1 MRSIVKYFIQY
12 PVWGYVLL
20 ALIMGFGLL
29 SLFGSDALH
38 IDGVRKSFF
47 PEREEHTIIVEVAY
61 PGASPEEMEE
71 GVTLKV
77 EQALKGT
84 EGIDEVTS
92 VSRENTATITVV
104 LFPDYDADLILM
116 DVKNAVDK
124 INAFPEGA
132 EKPVVYVKEEL
143 ERSANLVLKG
153 ETDLMTLKK
162 FADKI
167 EYDLLG
173 TDLITQVTLRG
184 IPPLEFSV
192 EIKEEA
198 LRKYNL
204 RFEDLVRAIRENNV
218 DISAGSIKTPK
229 EEILIRSRNLSY
241 EAVEIGNIVVKTQ
254 PGGAALRVRDVA
266 TVRKQF
272 ADEPE
277 QTYFNG
283 ERAVTIK
290 IEKTPDQDL
299 FEIVEYLYGYVD
311 EFNAQYA
318 PLELLLT
325 NDRSIYIQQRINMLV
340 GNGMI
345 GLLLVLFSLSLFLN
359 WRLAFWVA
367 LAIPV
372 SFAGMFIVANLAG
385 ITINVLSLFGMILVI
400 GILVDD
406 GIVFGENIFTYSEE
420 GAPRKVAA
428 LEGTMEVLPSVF
440 ASITTTIVAFVPF
453 FFLEGRFG
461 EAVDEMALVVIAC
474 LAFSLIEGAF
484 LLPEHLAHSKALDR
498 NQKKSV
504 VRRNI
509 DNFFNYVRDKG
520 YAWLLRRS
528 VGNPYVTLAMA
539 LFFAMTVMGL
549 VRGGFINTTFFPFV
563 DSDEV
568 NINLSLKP
576 GMREE
581 QTLETFQQI
590 EKVVWAVND
599 SIKQTRDDSADVVVS
614 TRIDIDKVSPEKGE
628 LEVELLDGETRNISS
643 NVLSSVFQQAVGPIP
658 EVEKLTFGGR
668 RIFGKPVALSIRGLD
683 LRQIYG
689 ARDLVLAE
697 LNQYPTLRDVTDTD
711 EPGKRELNIKLKPL
725 ARALD
730 LTTSD
735 IIGQIRS
742 GYFGAEAQRLQIG
755 KDEVKVWVRYPL
767 TDRKNIGQL
776 ENVRIKTAE
785 GSEYPLS
792 DLVTYTTQRS
802 IVAINHSEGVR
813 EIKVEADLQ
822 DPNTPVP
829 PLLDKIREEIVPRVK
844 AQFPGVDIQFEGQDK
859 ENAKFTRSITRAF
872 PIAFILMMVI
882 IVLVFRSIP
891 QMLVVLCLIPLGLM
905 GAFLG
910 HGIEGKHVSV
920 LSVYG
925 MVALI
930 GIIVNDSVVFISK
943 FNSVVRS
950 GARLK
955 DAIFI
960 TGKARFRPILLTSIT
975 TVAGLYPLI
984 LEKSRQ
990 AQFLIPMAISVAWG
1004 MVFVTLFALLVLPAF
1019 LMIANDLRAGAIWL
1033 WTGKRPTKESVEP
1046 AARELKRQEED

>member
-1 MRSIVKYFIQY
+1 MRSVIKYFIQY

-20 ALIMGFGLL
+20 ALILGFGLV
-29 SLFGSDALH
+29 SLLGWDALH

-77 EQALKGT
+77 EQALKGA
-84 EGIDEVTS
+84 EGIEEVTS
-92 VSRENTATITVV
+92 VSRENSAAITVT

-143 ERSANLVLKG
+143 ERSANLILKG
-153 ETDLMTLKK
+153 KTDLLTLKT

-167 EYDLLG
+167 EYDLLS
-173 TDLITQVTLRG
+173 TDLITQVTIRG
-184 IPPLEFSV
+184 VPPLEFSV

-198 LRKYNL
+198 LRRYGL
-204 RFEDLVRAIRENNV
+204 RFQDLVAAIRENNV
-218 DISAGSIKTPK
+218 DISAGSIKTEQ
-229 EEILIRSRNLSY
+229 EEILIRSRNRSY
-241 EAVEIGNIVVKTQ
+241 SALEIGNIVVKTQ
-254 PGGAALRVRDVA
+254 SGGAVLRVRDVA
-266 TVRKQF
+266 EVRKQF
-272 ADEPE
+272 ADQPE
-277 QTYFNG
+277 QTYYNG

-299 FEIVEYLYGYVD
+299 FEIIEYLRGYAD

-318 PLELLLT
+318 PLELLIT

-340 GNGMI
+340 SNGLI
-345 GLLLVLFSLSLFLN
+345 GLLLVLISLSLFLN

-367 LAIPV
+367 LAIPI

-406 GIVFGENIFTYSEE
+406 GIVFGENIYTYSEE

-428 LEGTMEVLPSVF
+428 LEGAMEVLPSVF
-440 ASITTTIVAFVPF
+440 ASITTTIVAFLPF

-474 LAFSLIEGAF
+474 LAFSLIEGAL

-498 NQKKSV
+498 NQKKGK
-504 VRRNI
+504 VRAAI

-528 VGNPYVTLAMA
+528 ARYPYVTLALA
-539 LFFAMTVMGL
+539 LFFVMTVMGM

-576 GMREE
+576 GMREQ
-581 QTLETFQQI
+581 QTLETFRRI
-590 EKVVWAVND
+590 ERVVWALND
-599 SIKQTRDDSADVVVS
+599 SIKKTREDSADVVVS

-628 LEVELLDGETRNISS
+628 LEVELLDGEARNISS
-643 NVLSSVFQQAVGPIP
+643 SVMASAFQQAVGPVP
-658 EVEKLTFGGR
+658 EAEKLTYGGR
-668 RIFGKPVALSIRGLD
+668 RIFGKPVALSIRGLE
-683 LRQIYG
+683 LEQIYG
-689 ARDLVLAE
+689 ARDLAMNE
-697 LNQYPTLRDVTDTD
+697 LNQYPALRDVTDTD
-711 EPGKRELNIKLKPL
+711 ELGKREIDIKLKPL
-725 ARALD
+725 AYALD
-730 LTTSD
+730 LTTAD
-735 IIGQIRS
+735 IIGQLRS

-755 KDEVKVWVRYPL
+755 KDEVKVWVRYPMA
-767 TDRKNIGQL
+767 DRENMGQL
-776 ENVRIKTAE
+776 ENVRIKTIA

-792 DLVTYTTQRS
+792 DLVTYTMQRS

-829 PLLDKIREEIVPRVK
+829 PILDKIRNEVVPKVK
-844 AQFPGVDIQFEGQDK
+844 SRFPGVDIKFEGQDK

-872 PIAFILMMVI
+872 PIAFCIMLVI

-891 QMLVVLCLIPLGLM
+891 QMLVVLCLIPLGLF

-950 GARLK
+950 GAKVR

-1004 MVFVTLFALLVLPAF
+1004 MVFVTMFALLVLPAF
-1019 LMIANDLRAGAIWL
+1019 LMIANDLRAGVVWL

-1046 AARELKRQEED
+1046 AAQEVKRQEED